1 MKSIILFII
10 FICCLVF
17 TSFIKNNTRS
27 VEKRIAVL
35 NKDIKILKKELIETK
50 LEYEY
55 ITTPEYLSILSSNY
69 LFKNFVNYKKE
80 NIKNFNLHKLKNK
93 KYISKLNSTNSN

>member
-55 ITTPEYLSILSSNY
+55 ITTPEYLSILSTNY
-69 LFKNFVNYKKE
+69 LFKNFVHYKKE

-93 KYISKLNSTNSN
+93 KYILKSNSTNSN

>member
-27 VEKRIAVL
+27 IEKEIVIL
-35 NKDIKILKKELIETK
+35 NQDIKILEKELIETK

-55 ITTPEYLSILSSNY
+55 ITTPEYLSVLSSNY
-69 LFKNFVNYKKE
+69 LFKNLVNYKKE

-93 KYISKLNSTNSN
+93 KYISKLNSTTSN

>member
-55 ITTPEYLSILSSNY
+55 ITTPEYLSILSTNY
-69 LFKNFVNYKKE
+69 LFKNFVHYKKE

-93 KYISKLNSTNSN
+93 KYISKLNSTNGN

>member
-35 NKDIKILKKELIETK
+35 NKDIKIIKKELIETK

-55 ITTPEYLSILSSNY
+55 ITTPEYLSVLSSKY

-93 KYISKLNSTNSN
+93 KYISELNSTNSN